1 MSTKPQGD
9 ALSSEAGEARQQALA
24 RLSRAA
30 YSLSAADAR
39 LRGRATRQAGAL
51 SLSHAR
57 VLRILAEEGAL
68 PVARLAELT
77 ETTGAGVTQLVN
89 GLSEQGYVE
98 KAKSLADKRSVLV
111 RLTELGLVRHRERER
126 VLAEVLQR
134 ALREM
139 DDRTLD
145 AAAEVLRALG
155 GVYDQL

>member
-1 MSTKPQGD
+1 MSTKPLED
-9 ALSSEAGEARQQALA
+9 ALLSEAGEARQQALA

-111 RLTELGLVRHRERER
+111 GLTELGLARHRERER
-126 VLAEVLQR
+126 LLAEVLER
-134 ALREM
+134 ELRGM
-139 DDRTLD
+139 DDQALD

-155 GVYDQL
+155 GVYNQL

>member
-9 ALSSEAGEARQQALA
+9 ALPSEAGEARQQALA

-111 RLTELGLVRHRERER
+111 RLTELGLARHRERER

-139 DDRTLD
+139 DDQTLD

>member
-9 ALSSEAGEARQQALA
+9 ALPSEAGEARQQALA

-111 RLTELGLVRHRERER
+111 GLTELGLARHRERER
-126 VLAEVLQR
+126 LLAEVLER
-134 ALREM
+134 ELRSM
-139 DDRTLD
+139 DDQALD
-145 AAAEVLRALG
+145 AASEVLRALG
-155 GVYDQL
+155 GVYNQL